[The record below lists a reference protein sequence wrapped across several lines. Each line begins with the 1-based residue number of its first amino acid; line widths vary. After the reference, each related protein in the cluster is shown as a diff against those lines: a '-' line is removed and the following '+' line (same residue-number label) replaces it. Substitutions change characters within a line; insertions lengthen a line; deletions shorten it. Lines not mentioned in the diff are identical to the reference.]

1 MKAMPTPTAIVR
13 ADKATK
19 VYQRDSI
26 PVPALHETS
35 VEILEGDFV
44 ALVGPSGSGKTTLL
58 NLIGGLDRPTS
69 GRIWVGDQEITSL
82 GRKALA
88 EVRLRHIGFVF
99 QEYNLVPVLSA
110 LENVEYVML
119 LQGVDETR
127 RRQEAL
133 RLGQTYLH
141 SLGITA
147 WQDAIVRPETEERA
161 YVAACVKALPAP
173 QRQVVTDFALS
184 ENSMKETSRRA
195 RVPLQTAYARLYA
208 GQRQLATTLRAIA

>member
-1 MKAMPTPTAIVR
+1 MSMPSAIVR

-19 VYQRDSI
+19 IYQRDSI

-119 LQGVDETR
+119 LQGVDEER
-127 RRQEAL
+127 RRQEAM
-133 RLGQTYLH
+133 RLLH
-141 SLGITA
+141 
-147 WQDAIVRPETEERA
+147 
-161 YVAACVKALPAP
+161 
-173 QRQVVTDFALS
+173 
-184 ENSMKETSRRA
+184 ETSAWRVSRTAGPMNCRA
-195 RVPLQTAYARLYA
+195 ASSSVWRW
-208 GQRQLATTLRAIA
+208 RAPSPRGR

>member
-1 MKAMPTPTAIVR
+1 MPTPSIIVR

-35 VEILEGDFV
+35 LEILAGDFV

-99 QEYNLVPVLSA
+99 QEYNLVPVLDRKS
-110 LENVEYVML
+110 
-119 LQGVDETR
+119 
-127 RRQEAL
+127 
-133 RLGQTYLH
+133 
-141 SLGITA
+141 
-147 WQDAIVRPETEERA
+147 
-161 YVAACVKALPAP
+161 
-173 QRQVVTDFALS
+173 VV
-184 ENSMKETSRRA
+184 
-195 RVPLQTAYARLYA
+195 
-208 GQRQLATTLRAIA
+208 